1 MTIAITDLNRNE
13 ELSSS
18 SMSNV
23 AGGAAADY
31 FLTIDEIP
39 GESLDAKHRDSIE
52 VLSFSWGSL

>member
-23 AGGAAADY
+23 AGGAADY
-31 FLTIDEIP
+31 FLQLDGIK
-39 GESLDAKHRDSIE
+39 GESMDEPHKSEIH
-52 VLSFSWGSL
+52 VLSFG